1 MDIAFHPALAASG
14 VAALA
19 ATMGLWIAAVRAR
32 LADGLKARLE
42 PAAAGVLIATSILHL
57 APEAFA
63 RIGWSAAF
71 AFLAGLAGMRFFD
84 VLSDRLSER
93 MGARPGAAAV
103 AVAAPIAAII
113 IHSFMDGGAYAV
125 AFAVDHLV
133 GVAAVAGLILHEVG
147 EGAMLFFLFRT
158 AGLRAPLA
166 APAAFAGAALT
177 TPLGALAALNFAEA
191 LTPDALGIAIGV
203 VGGAIFAVGT
213 GRTFAD
219 NGASRR
225 AGRWRLIGLAAGA
238 AAALAA
244 APMHGHSHDE
254 LSAVPH

>member
-42 PAAAGVLIATSILHL
+42 PAAAGVLIATSLLHL

-63 RIGWSAAF
+63 RVGWSAAF
-71 AFLAGLAGMRFFD
+71 AFLAGLAGMRLFD
-84 VLSDRLSER
+84 VASERLSER
-93 MGARPGAAAV
+93 MGVHPGAAAV
-103 AVAAPIAAII
+103 AVAAPIAAIV

-125 AFAVDHLV
+125 AFAVDRIV

-177 TPLGALAALNFAEA
+177 TPLGALAAINFAEA
-191 LTPDALGIAIGV
+191 LTPGALGIAVGV

-213 GRTFAD
+213 SRALALE
-219 NGASRR
+219 GAYRH

-244 APMHGHSHDE
+244 SPMHGHSHEDH
-254 LSAVPH
+254 SAETH